1 MLLYNIDN
9 VFFRGSHLQCVV
21 FPRPSPIANHVL
33 KEIVIM
39 FYRLV
44 SQVFYKLVAY
54 VIVRTESLRVGG
66 QGPDFVLVC
75 MKNI

>member
-1 MLLYNIDN
+1 
-9 VFFRGSHLQCVV
+9 VS
-21 FPRPSPIANHVL
+21 PRLSLVANHVL

-54 VIVRTESLRVGG
+54 VFVRPGSLRVGG
-66 QGPDFVLVC
+66 QGPDFLPEC
-75 MKNI
+75 MQHINKILTPPWAD